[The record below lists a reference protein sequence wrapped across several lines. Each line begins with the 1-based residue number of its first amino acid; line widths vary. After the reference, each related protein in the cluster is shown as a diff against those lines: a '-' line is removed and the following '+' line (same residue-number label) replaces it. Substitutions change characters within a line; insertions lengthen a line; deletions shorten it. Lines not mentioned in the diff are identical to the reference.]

1 MIERADV
8 MVGPRGRR
16 LCLEIAAALARA
28 SGAPEG
34 DEYLR
39 AALVAAY
46 HLDPGAGT
54 ARVILRASADEPDE
68 PDPSPRPADVARLLS
83 ATPLD
88 GLDADVLLVGLR
100 AAVDNARYW
109 QEPDGEDVLAAT
121 PQVRAALARVAAT
134 VASSGRAAWWVSP
147 VERTAQASVVFDDPA
162 SPVQPSDET
171 ASVIL
176 SRWRDRTLE
185 EEARAQR
192 ERPAD
197 PGAAWSGTWWSTP
210 PRELTRTTRRLGAH
224 GPVGL
229 WLVEDA
235 YGWDR
240 ASVRAVDVP
249 AEARVYEVD
258 GAEAWSG
265 LCRRFPLEVTA
276 SRRHDWFRTTGAAD
290 RWVIPDWVRVADEFD
305 AVHVTV
311 TGYLT
316 TAGRPVP
323 VGEDTSSVLAGWSP
337 DETYWLADPPPA
349 AEPHERWR
357 RVDDDTWHDEGM
369 HDRGGGLRAGA
380 G

>member
-1 MIERADV
+1 MIERADL

-28 SGAPEG
+28 TGTPEG
-34 DEYLR
+34 DEYLG
-39 AALVAAY
+39 AALFSAY
-46 HLDPGAGT
+46 HLDPGAGS

-68 PDPSPRPADVARLLS
+68 ADPSPTPADVARLLN
-83 ATPLD
+83 AMPLY

-100 AAVDNARYW
+100 AAVDSARYW

-121 PQVRAALARVAAT
+121 PQVRASLSRVAAS
-134 VASSGRAAWWVSP
+134 VASSGLAAWWMTP
-147 VERTAQASVVFDDPA
+147 IERTAQASVVFDDPA
-162 SPVQPSDET
+162 SPVQPSVQA

-176 SRWRDRTLE
+176 SRWRDRTIE

-210 PRELTRTTRRLGAH
+210 PRDLTRTSRRLGAH

-235 YGWDR
+235 YNWDR
-240 ASVRAVDVP
+240 ASVRAIDAL
-249 AEARVYEVD
+249 AEASVFEVD
-258 GAEAWSG
+258 GADAWSE
-265 LCRRFPLEVTA
+265 LCHRFPLEVTA

-305 AVHVTV
+305 AVHVTT

-316 TAGRPVP
+316 TAGRPVA
-323 VGEDTSSVLAGWSP
+323 VEEDTSSVLAGWNP
-337 DETYWLADPPPA
+337 DETYWLTDPPPA
-349 AEPHERWR
+349 TEAHQRWQR
-357 RVDDDTWHDEGM
+357 LDDDTWQED
-369 HDRGGGLRAGA
+369 LP
-380 G
+380 